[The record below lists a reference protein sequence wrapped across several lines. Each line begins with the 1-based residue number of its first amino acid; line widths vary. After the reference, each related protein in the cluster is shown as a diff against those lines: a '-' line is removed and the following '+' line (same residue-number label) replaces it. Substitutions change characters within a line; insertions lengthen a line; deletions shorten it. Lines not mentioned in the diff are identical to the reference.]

1 MIDAYPLQWPV
12 GRART
17 PTHMVQWGNLNK
29 MPSGRI
35 RSLLIKELH
44 LMGSNDF
51 VISSNVEIR
60 RDGLPYSGQ
69 KAPDDPGVVLY
80 FKRKETDIAIS
91 CDAWSTVDAN
101 LRAIGLTVE
110 AIRGMERWGTEEMV
124 DRAFVGFKALPESTI
139 VTPYQSRLWYE
150 VLEVSPTASPAI
162 VKAAYRQQLLRHHP
176 DQGGEVAA
184 FNEVQKAYKEA
195 TS

>member
-1 MIDAYPLQWPV
+1 MIDAFPLQWPT

-17 PTHMVQWGNLNK
+17 PEHKVKWGNLNK

-35 RSLLIKELH
+35 RSLLVKELQ
-44 LMGSNDF
+44 LMGSDGF

-69 KAPDDPGVVLY
+69 KAPADAGVVLY
-80 FKRKETDIAIS
+80 FRRKGVDIAIS
-91 CDAWSTVDAN
+91 CDAWATVDAN
-101 LRAIGLTVE
+101 LRAIGLTIE

-124 DRAFVGFKALPESTI
+124 DRAFVGFKALPEKTI
-139 VTPYQSRLWYE
+139 VTPHQSKLWYE
-150 VLEVSPTASPAI
+150 VLEVAPTASPAI
-162 VKAAYRQQLLRHHP
+162 IKAAYRQQLLMHHP